1 MDIDVE
7 IYDDLKE
14 KEAKYEYLL
23 GLMMRTAELS
33 YSLEFLQFN
42 SEKISAL
49 LEAMEPEMYQ
59 KKLSVL
65 KETMQLKKEG
75 RDEQ

>member
-1 MDIDVE
+1 MNIDVD
-7 IYDDLKE
+7 IYDDLNE

-23 GLMMRTAELS
+23 GLMMSTAELS

-49 LEAMEPEMYQ
+49 LETIEPAMYQ
-59 KKLSVL
+59 KKLAAL
-65 KETMQLKKEG
+65 KETRKEKK
-75 RDEQ
+75 DEQ

>member
-33 YSLEFLQFN
+33 YNSEFLNFN

-49 LEAMEPEMYQ
+49 LEAMEPAMYQ
-59 KKLSVL
+59 KKLAAL
-65 KETMQLKKEG
+65 KETRKEKK
-75 RDEQ
+75 DEQ